1 MSGSETLLVI
11 MGSAQDGGVP
21 QLGMHEAGSIER
33 TAASAAIL
41 GPRGEALLLDASPDV
56 RRQQRA
62 LLSYPRYAARH
73 GNAFDGILLTHGHIG
88 HYAGLVQFGME
99 AHNAD
104 LVPCW
109 GTRRMGAFL
118 RSNEPWA
125 RLFREGHL
133 VFYEIAPGEAFQPIP
148 GLIAEAVAVPHRDEY
163 TDTVGYVIT
172 ASAGRSALY
181 LPDLDDWSNWDACD
195 SVVEAV
201 DVAVVDATFFDDS
214 EALGRLLAEVPH
226 PFVVDTV
233 ARFEARAAATRFVL
247 SHLNRSNPLCDPE
260 SEQSAWVR
268 ARGFEVA
275 WDGMAIQL

>member
-1 MSGSETLLVI
+1 MSEADTLLVI

-21 QLGMHEAGSIER
+21 QLGMYEAGTVER
-33 TAASAAIL
+33 TAASAAVL
-41 GPRGEALLLDASPDV
+41 AGGGQALLVDASPDV

-62 LLSYPRYAARH
+62 LLEYPRYAARH
-73 GNAFDGILLTHGHIG
+73 GNAFDGILLTHGHMG

-133 VFYEIAPGEAFQPIP
+133 VFYEIAPGEPFQPIP
-148 GLIAEAVAVPHRDEY
+148 GLQAEAVAVPHRDEY

-172 ASAGRSALY
+172 APSGRSALY
-181 LPDLDDWSNWDACD
+181 LPDIDGWSAWDAAD
-195 SVVEAV
+195 EVVAAV
-201 DVAVVDATFFDDS
+201 DVAVLDATFFDDG
-214 EALGRLLAEVPH
+214 EALGRLMAEVPH
-226 PFVVDTV
+226 PYVVDTV
-233 ARFEARAAATRFVL
+233 ARFEPRRDTTEL
-247 SHLNRSNPLCDPE
+247 ILTHLNRSNPLCDDT
-260 SEQSAWVR
+260 SDQAAWVR
-268 ARGFEVA
+268 SRGFAVA
-275 WDGMAIQL
+275 WDGMAVEL

>member
-1 MSGSETLLVI
+1 MSKTDTLLVI

-21 QLGMHEAGSIER
+21 QLGMHEAGMVER
-33 TAASAAIL
+33 TAASAAVL
-41 GPRGEALLLDASPDV
+41 GSGGEALLLDASPDV

-62 LLSYPRYAARH
+62 LLEYPRYATRH
-73 GNAFDGILLTHGHIG
+73 GNAFDGILLTHGHMG

-109 GTRRMGAFL
+109 GTRRMGSFL

-148 GLIAEAVAVPHRDEY
+148 GLMVEAVAVPHRDEY

-172 ASAGRSALY
+172 APSGRSALY
-181 LPDLDDWSNWDACD
+181 VPDIDGWDAWD
-195 SVVEAV
+195 GADAVVADV
-201 DVAVVDATFFDDS
+201 DVAVLDATFYD
-214 EALGRLLAEVPH
+214 ENEMLGRLLAEVPH
-226 PFVVDTV
+226 PYVVDTV
-233 ARFEARAAATRFVL
+233 TRFREHRETTQLVL
-247 SHLNRSNPLCDPE
+247 SHLNRSNPLCDRE
-260 SEQSAWVR
+260 SDQNAWVR
-268 ARGFEVA
+268 SQGFAVA
-275 WDGMAIQL
+275 WDGMALEL

>member
-1 MSGSETLLVI
+1 MTEAETRLVI

-21 QLGMHEAGSIER
+21 QLGMHEAGSMER
-33 TAASAAIL
+33 TAASAAVV
-41 GPRGEALLLDASPDV
+41 GGGGQALLLDASPDV

-62 LLSYPRYAARH
+62 LLEYPQYAARH
-73 GNAFDGILLTHGHIG
+73 GNAFDGILLTHGHMG

-118 RSNEPWA
+118 RANEPWA

-133 VFYEIAPGEAFQPIP
+133 VFYEIAPGEQFQPIP
-148 GLIAEAVAVPHRDEY
+148 GLMAEAVSVPHRAEY
-163 TDTVGYVIT
+163 TDTVGYLIT
-172 ASAGRSALY
+172 GASGRTALY
-181 LPDLDDWSNWDACD
+181 LPDVDDWASWTDAA
-195 SVVEAV
+195 SVIASTH
-201 DVAVVDATFFDDS
+201 VAVLDATFFDET

-233 ARFEARAAATRFVL
+233 ARFEELTAETTIVL
-247 SHLNRSNPLCDPE
+247 SHLNRSNPLCDPG
-260 SEQSAWVR
+260 SEQADWVR
-268 ARGFEVA
+268 SKGFAVA
-275 WDGMAIQL
+275 WDGMAIDL

>member
-1 MSGSETLLVI
+1 M
-11 MGSAQDGGVP
+11 
-21 QLGMHEAGSIER
+21 
-33 TAASAAIL
+33 
-41 GPRGEALLLDASPDV
+41 

-62 LLSYPRYAARH
+62 LLAYPQYAARH
-73 GNAFDGILLTHGHIG
+73 GNAFDGILLTHGHMG
-88 HYAGLVQFGME
+88 HYAGLLQFGME

-133 VFYEIAPGEAFQPIP
+133 VFYEIAPGESFHPIP
-148 GLIAEAVAVPHRDEY
+148 GFSAEAVSVPHRDEY
-163 TDTVGYVIT
+163 TDTVGYVVT
-172 ASAGRSALY
+172 AASGRSALY
-181 LPDLDDWSNWDACD
+181 LPDIDNWESWD
-195 SVVEAV
+195 EAGAVLAGV
-201 DVAVVDATFFDDS
+201 DVAVVDGTFFDDT

-233 ARFEARAAATRFVL
+233 SRFEGLTSSTKIIL
-247 SHLNRSNPLCDPE
+247 GHLNRSNPLCDAE

-268 ARGFEVA
+268 DRGFAVA
-275 WDGMAIQL
+275 WDGMAIEL